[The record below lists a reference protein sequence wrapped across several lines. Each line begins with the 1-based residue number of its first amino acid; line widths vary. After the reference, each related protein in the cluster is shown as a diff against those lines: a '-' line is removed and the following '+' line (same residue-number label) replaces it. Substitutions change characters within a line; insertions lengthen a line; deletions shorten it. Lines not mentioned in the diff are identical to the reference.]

1 MIKRN
6 IPNLLFFSLFTF
18 ISININAQTRIDW
31 INLADVT
38 FEQKEMD
45 EVELTYNHA
54 TFGKSL
60 KALADTEVSITG
72 YMIPM
77 DPMGITF
84 VLSRNP
90 NASCFFCGGA
100 GPETV
105 LQIKVKHGKYKRYT
119 VDDRLTF
126 KGILRMHEKDI
137 DSLTYVLEDAEEL

>member
-1 MIKRN
+1 MIRIFKLLLIVL
-6 IPNLLFFSLFTF
+6 IPF
-18 ISININAQTRIDW
+18 ISSQLFAQTRIDW

-38 FEQKEMD
+38 FEEKQMAAI
-45 EVELTYNHA
+45 ELTYNHA
-54 TFGKSL
+54 TFGESL
-60 KALADTEVSITG
+60 KALAGQEISITG

-90 NASCFFCGGA
+90 NATCFFCGGA

-105 LQIKVKHGKYKRYT
+105 MQIKVKPGKFKRYT

-126 KGILRMHEKDI
+126 KGILRMYEKDI
-137 DSLTYVLEDAEEL
+137 DSLTYVLEDAEEM

>member
-1 MIKRN
+1 MIKRKFL
-6 IPNLLFFSLFTF
+6 NLLFFGLF
-18 ISININAQTRIDW
+18 ISLNFSISAQISIGW

-38 FEQKEMD
+38 FEEKAMEG
-45 EVELTYNHA
+45 VALTYNHA
-54 TFGKSL
+54 TFGESL
-60 KALADTEVSITG
+60 KALAGKEVSITG

-90 NASCFFCGGA
+90 NATCFFCGGA

-105 LQIKVKHGKYKRYT
+105 LQIKVKPGKFKRYT

-126 KGILRMHEKDI
+126 KGILRMYEKDI
-137 DSLTYVLEDAEEL
+137 NSLTYVLEEAEEL

>member
-1 MIKRN
+1 MIKTN
-6 IPNLLFFSLFTF
+6 KFFLLLFVLTILGGSQ
-18 ISININAQTRIDW
+18 INAQTRIDW
-31 INLADVT
+31 INLADVS
-38 FEQKEMD
+38 FEEKQMEDVK
-45 EVELTYNHA
+45 LSYNHA
-54 TFGKSL
+54 TFGQSL
-60 KALADTEVSITG
+60 KALEGKEVSITG

-90 NASCFFCGGA
+90 NATCFFCGGA

-105 LQIKVKHGKYKRYT
+105 LQIKVKPDAFKRYT

-137 DSLTYVLEDAEEL
+137 ESLTYVLEDAEEL

>member
-1 MIKRN
+1 MIQ
-6 IPNLLFFSLFTF
+6 FFKFVFIVFLTF
-18 ISININAQTRIDW
+18 LSSSGIAQTRIDW
-31 INLADVT
+31 INLADVS
-38 FEQKEMD
+38 FEEKQMED
-45 EVELTYNHA
+45 VELTYNHA
-54 TFGKSL
+54 TFGESL
-60 KALADTEVSITG
+60 KALAGQEVSITG

-90 NASCFFCGGA
+90 NATCFFCGGA

-105 LQIKVKHGKYKRYT
+105 LQIKVKPGKFKRYS

>member
-1 MIKRN
+1 MIK
-6 IPNLLFFSLFTF
+6 IFKLVLITLVTLYS
-18 ISININAQTRIDW
+18 SSINAQTRIDW

-38 FEQKEMD
+38 FEEKLMED
-45 EVELTYNHA
+45 VELTYNHA
-54 TFGKSL
+54 TFGASL
-60 KALADTEVSITG
+60 KALAGQEVSITG

-90 NASCFFCGGA
+90 NATCFFCGGA

-105 LQIKVKHGKYKRYT
+105 LQIKVKPGKFKRYT